1 MVEKFR
7 ECLRAIECLPLD
19 ASGAK
24 LTVLSILKLFQS
36 TMSGKAVEGV
46 SEEMLALACGMSNS
60 DFPLR
65 LFRAWLIVRGA
76 DGGNVDPFDGSQKA
90 FAAGAVKPIR
100 IPIEIPTNDLDND
113 GLVPE
118 VPMPDDTPLMDSDS
132 RARNVRSE
140 PSHKAFARR
149 NNQDVMSRGVDG
161 GVHRETILVD
171 ADAYPETGGKDQKIL
186 RPLTRVRTTIPSL
199 PFVDLIEY
207 VGNGIFKAMKPGTKF
222 ESLIS
227 KHHVAKDDGDK
238 LVAMMNAVGE
248 SNLVWSDETIS
259 PEGLGEKSA
268 VPKKNSLR
276 LS

>member
-1 MVEKFR
+1 MLDKFR
-7 ECLRAIECLPLD
+7 ECLRAVECLPLE

-46 SEEMLALACGMSNS
+46 SEEMLTLAYGMSRS

-65 LFRAWLIVRGA
+65 LFRAWLVVRA
-76 DGGNVDPFDGSQKA
+76 SEGGNFDSLDGSQNA
-90 FAAGAVKPIR
+90 FAAIAAKPVR
-100 IPIEIPTNDLDND
+100 VPIAIANDLDD
-113 GLVPE
+113 EDFVREVPE
-118 VPMPDDTPLMDSDS
+118 PDDSPLMESDS
-132 RARNVRSE
+132 LASNARSE
-140 PSHKAFARR
+140 PSRKAFVRR
-149 NNQDVMSRGVDG
+149 NDPSIVSRCVDG
-161 GVHRETILVD
+161 GGHRKTIPVD
-171 ADAYPETGGKDQKIL
+171 ADAYPEMAGKEQKIL

-248 SNLVWSDETIS
+248 SSLVWSDETIS
-259 PEGLGEKSA
+259 PEELGEKSM
-268 VPKKNSLR
+268 VSDKKSFR